1 VNGDDDRDDGS
12 PRPGRVRLLEG
23 QLTDAAE
30 ASPPTGG
37 ASPPRYS
44 LRPSVELFEAPDGA
58 TYLLR
63 PGAGDLVV
71 RAPDDV
77 DRRLLR
83 RLAAEPAASRE
94 ELLSTGA
101 GVDDKLAALDRA
113 GVLLVRVPGPALD
126 PPDAERFD
134 RQLPYFA
141 EHGDPAAIQRRLRAA
156 HVVILGCGGLGTWA
170 LTALASAGVGAFTL
184 ADDDVVD
191 RSNLNRQIAYSER
204 DVGAGKAE
212 RAAAWVQAFDGS
224 IDVRVVPRRVA
235 GAGDVRAL
243 VDGASA
249 LVQAADH
256 PPYELARW
264 VDAAC
269 IEAGVPWIAAG
280 QVPPLVKIGPLYVP
294 GRICF
299 ACHERQLRR
308 ESPHYDALVA
318 QRRAEGAR
326 PATTLGPASG
336 IVGTMLAM
344 EVVHRLTG
352 VARPATEACALI
364 LDLRTL
370 ELRRQPITPDTE
382 CSSCRRG

>member
-23 QLTDAAE
+23 QLTDALE
-30 ASPPTGG
+30 APPDSGG

-44 LRPSVELFEAPDGA
+44 LRPSIELFEGPDGA
-58 TYLLR
+58 AYLLR
-63 PGAGDLVV
+63 PGEEDLVV
-71 RAPDDV
+71 RAPDDI

-83 RLAAEPAASRE
+83 RLAAEPAATRD
-94 ELLSTGA
+94 ELASTGA
-101 GVDDKLAALDRA
+101 AVDDRLAALDRA
-113 GVLLVRVPGPALD
+113 GVLLVRAPGPALD
-126 PPDAERFD
+126 WPDAERFD

-170 LTALASAGVGAFTL
+170 LTALASAGVGAFIL

-204 DVGAGKAE
+204 DLGAGKAE
-212 RAAAWVQAFDGS
+212 RAAAWVEAFDPS
-224 IDVRVVPRRVA
+224 IDVRVVPRHVT
-235 GAGDVRAL
+235 GVGDVRRL
-243 VDGASA
+243 VEGASA

-280 QVPPLVKIGPLYVP
+280 QVPPLVKIGPLYLP

-308 ESPHYDALVA
+308 DSLHYDALVA
-318 QRRAEGAR
+318 QRRAGDAR

-336 IVGTMLAM
+336 IVGTMVAM
-344 EVVHRLTG
+344 ELVHLLTG
-352 VARPATEACALI
+352 VARPATQACALI
-364 LDLRTL
+364 VDLRTL
-370 ELRRQPITPDTE
+370 EVRRQPIAPDAR
-382 CSSCRRG
+382 CSSCREA